1 MNEKEVLGLQELELL
16 SDMNN
21 DKKSEFN
28 RIAVIGGGNIGQGL
42 AQAIAQNGM
51 DVVLVEKDQA
61 SLDRCMSRLDASMEK
76 EIKRWAMTAADKRSI
91 IVRVQ
96 GTTNLEKI
104 EDCEI
109 AISAIYEDLQAK
121 CDLFIKMDKICPPK
135 TIFVTNTSTLS
146 VTELAAAT
154 NREDRFIGMHFLNP
168 VPKVPLVE
176 IVRGLKT
183 SDVTFRSMQQFAA
196 KLRKT
201 PVEVFEYPG
210 YVTTRVIVAL
220 LNEAMHI
227 LMEGV
232 ASAEGVDTAIKLGF
246 NFPEGPLSLADRI
259 GLDEVMNWMEG
270 LFRDLGD
277 LKFRPCPLL
286 RKLVRAG
293 HLGVKS
299 GRGFFVYD
307 ESGRKI

>member
-1 MNEKEVLGLQELELL
+1 MNEKEQLGLKDLAHLRQIEGEET
-16 SDMNN
+16 
-21 DKKSEFN
+21 SEFN
-28 RIAVIGGGNIGQGL
+28 KIAVIGGGTIGQGL
-42 AQAIAQNGM
+42 AQSISENGM
-51 DVVLVEKDQA
+51 EVIVVEYDKTTLERAIKRLNDA
-61 SLDRCMSRLDASMEK
+61 LDR
-76 EIKRWAMTAADKRSI
+76 EIKRWAMTSADKKSI
-91 IVRVQ
+91 LSRIE
-96 GTTNLEKI
+96 GTTNIDKVES
-104 EDCEI
+104 CEI
-109 AISAIYEDLQAK
+109 IVSAIHEDLQANLN
-121 CDLFIKMDKICPPK
+121 LFSQLDKICPPE

-154 NREDRFIGMHFLNP
+154 TREDRFLGMHFLNP
-168 VPKVPLVE
+168 VPKVALVE

-183 SDVTFRSMQQFAA
+183 SDDTFRTMQRFANR
-196 KLRKT
+196 LRKT

-210 YVTTRVIVAL
+210 YVTTRVIVSM
-220 LNEAMHI
+220 LNEAMYL

-232 ASAEGVDTAIKLGF
+232 ASAEGIDTAIKLGF
-246 NFPEGPLSLADRI
+246 NFPVGPLSLADRM
-259 GLDEVMNWMEG
+259 GLDQVMSWMEG

-307 ESGRKI
+307 ENGNKI

>member
-1 MNEKEVLGLQELELL
+1 MNEKEQLGLNELELL
-16 SDMNN
+16 SDKNN
-21 DKKSEFN
+21 EKKSEFN

-42 AQAIAQNGM
+42 AHAISQNGM
-51 DVVLVEKDQA
+51 DVVLVEKDQS
-61 SLDRCMSRLDASMEK
+61 SLERSLSRLDASLDK
-76 EIKRWAMTAADKRSI
+76 EIKRWAMTSADKRSI
-91 IVRVQ
+91 VVRVE
-96 GTTNLEKI
+96 GTTNLQKI

-109 AISAIYEDLQAK
+109 AISAINEDLQAK
-121 CDLFIKMDKICPPK
+121 CDLFAKIDKICPPQ

-183 SDVTFRSMQQFAA
+183 SDMTFRSMQHFAA

-232 ASAEGVDTAIKLGF
+232 ASAEGIDTAIKLGF

-259 GLDEVMNWMEG
+259 GLDEVMSWMEG